1 MGKIKE
7 TLLNNLSPEE
17 MHEKMLGELSAFEY
31 VEYVEKYKNKN
42 WKQLSLFDDNGDPI
56 SDEVL
61 DSMYSERNRLEQ
73 EYWEQEYIKE
83 LNESMRLKYSDN
95 DIMDALDSIGISI
108 ETKSLIQSKLDDVW
122 ASKNGF

>member
-108 ETKSLIQSKLDDVW
+108 ETKSLIQSKLDDIW